1 MIDEIE
7 SWLLFEEGELTPE
20 QYEQMEQ
27 DQIRR
32 ETEEE
37 MLREEREFFIEDDIP
52 PLDEFFGPD
61 FDPEDDS
68 LLVEEWID
76 PREESLEYDDDIP
89 F

>member
-20 QYEQMEQ
+20 QYERMEQ

-52 PLDEFFGPD
+52 PLDEIYGPD
-61 FDPEDDS
+61 YPDD
-68 LLVEEWID
+68 LPLVEEWIE
-76 PREESLEYDDDIP
+76 PRGENLEYDDDIP